1 MKASPLATQL
11 ARQIADY
18 IRTSG
23 LKVGDRLPERR
34 LAEHFRVSRP
44 PVKSALDLLER
55 NAQIGRTPDR
65 GFFVL
70 TSAPVVETQDKADGA
85 ATDEALYL
93 EVAEDRLAGR
103 LPDRVSENAL
113 LRRYGLKRG
122 QVMRILRRAA
132 EEGWAERLPGHGWT
146 FLPVLASARD
156 FEEAYNFRITIEPA
170 GILQPTFRVDR
181 AALEQCRQQQQA
193 IVDGLGYKLSAAEL
207 YDAGSRF
214 HEVVMQ
220 CSGNAFLIDGLS
232 RLNRLRR
239 LIEYRRIDDLESWLK
254 RAREHIDLIDLLL
267 ADKRQAAAEFMR
279 RHLESGITEKR
290 FDD

>member
-18 IRTSG
+18 IRTNG
-23 LKVGDRLPERR
+23 LKSGDRLPERR

-44 PVKSALDLLER
+44 PVRSALDLLEST
-55 NAQIGRTPDR
+55 AQIGREPDR
-65 GFFVL
+65 GFYVL
-70 TSAPVVETQDKADGA
+70 TTAPVVDPQDEADGG
-85 ATDEALYL
+85 ATEEALYL

-113 LRRYGLKRG
+113 MRRYGLKRG

-156 FEEAYNFRITIEPA
+156 FEEAYNFRLTIEPA
-170 GILQPTFRVDR
+170 GILQPTFRIDR

-193 IVDGLGYKLSAAEL
+193 IVDGLGYKLSTAEL

-214 HEVVMQ
+214 HEVIMQ

-239 LIEYRRIDDLESWLK
+239 LIEYRRIDDLEGWLK
-254 RAREHIDLIDLLL
+254 RAREHIQLIDLLL
-267 ADKRQAAAEFMR
+267 ADKRQAAAAFMR